1 MSTDRRPVGPAHDRA
16 TRIPG
21 GTRIAAIVACVM
33 CALVPA
39 LGSPGD
45 LAAQQRADSLPRS
58 DSLNLIL
65 LDSILVE
72 VLRSPISL
80 HDAPYS
86 ISVFGEQ
93 ELFGAKGLV
102 SVEELLEG
110 MPGLHVQNRYNDAV
124 GERISIRGF
133 GGRAQFGVRGVKIFV
148 DDVPA
153 TLADGQSTIDHLE
166 FGSLGRVEV
175 LRGPASMIY
184 GGAAGGV
191 IRFQTRQPDPAPF
204 REDARVSV
212 GSFGYW
218 RLNSTASGTTG
229 GTGYVIGLGA
239 TQNDGFRT
247 NPLRPRAP
255 AYGAAEK
262 YQLNGRVT
270 QEIGPGELAVSFN
283 LTDLSAE
290 NPGSLSDSL
299 LAIGDRQAYRFNVLQ
314 NTSKEVFQGQ
324 VGALW
329 TQPAGPGQMEIAA
342 YGVRRTLDNPIPS
355 AVIDL
360 KRWAGGGRVL
370 FRRAHQTGVGEVAW
384 TTGVEL
390 DLQRDDRLNF
400 DNDGGTRA
408 DLTLDQFE
416 RVRTIGGFANLL
428 LITDGGFTL
437 TGGARYD
444 QVHFEVDD
452 HFVTAGD
459 RDDSGSRSMDA
470 FSPSVGA
477 QVRLAE
483 RVNLFANVSTSFI
496 TPTTTEL
503 ANRPDGS
510 GGFNRE
516 LDPVTSVSYE
526 AGIRGQLGQR
536 AAFELVGFHSDIQQE
551 LVAFEVADQPG
562 RTFFRNAGE
571 SDYNGLEAMILARP
585 VPAVMTRVTYSY
597 LDATFRQFRV
607 NADDFS
613 GNRIPGTAPHRLDA
627 LFRVEGSS
635 VFAEAHS
642 LSVGEIVADDR
653 GRFKTPGYTKFDVR
667 AGLQPGTLVA
677 GGLDVAPFASVE
689 NVFDKA
695 YNSSVVVNAFG
706 RRFWEPAPGRT
717 FHIGVAATWAR

>member
-1 MSTDRRPVGPAHDRA
+1 MMSAERRIVCLAPDRA
-16 TRIPG
+16 TKILRRIG
-21 GTRIAAIVACVM
+21 VAGLVACLLAIVAGPPG
-33 CALVPA
+33 ALE
-39 LGSPGD
+39 
-45 LAAQQRADSLPRS
+45 AQQRPDTLPRS

-65 LDSILVE
+65 LDSILVQ

-80 HDAPYS
+80 DDAPYS

-110 MPGLHVQNRYNDAV
+110 MPGIQVQNRYNEAV

-133 GGRAQFGVRGVKIFV
+133 GGRSQFGVRGVKIFV

-175 LRGPASMIY
+175 LRGPASMLY

-191 IRFQTRQPDPAPF
+191 IRFETRQPDPSPF
-204 REDARVSV
+204 REDARLSV

-218 RLNSTASGTTG
+218 RLNSTASGTNG

-247 NPLRPRAP
+247 NPVIARAP
-255 AYGAAEK
+255 AYGASEK
-262 YQLNGRVT
+262 YQLNGRIT
-270 QEIGPGELAVSFN
+270 QDIGPGELAVSFN

-299 LAIGDRQAYRFNVLQ
+299 LAVGDRQAYRFNVIQ

-324 VGALW
+324 IGALW
-329 TQPAGPGQMEIAA
+329 TQPAGPGHVEVAA

-370 FRRAHQTGVGEVAW
+370 FRRAHQTGAGEVAW

-400 DNDGGTRA
+400 GNDGGTRSA
-408 DLTLDQFE
+408 LELDQFE
-416 RVRTIGGFANLL
+416 RVRTLGGFANLL
-428 LITDGGFTL
+428 LITDGGVTI

-444 QVHFEVDD
+444 QVHFEVED
-452 HFVTAGD
+452 HFVSGSD
-459 RDDSGSRSMDA
+459 LDDSGSRTMDA
-470 FSPSVGA
+470 LSPSVGV
-477 QVRLAE
+477 QVRIAD
-483 RVNLFANVSTSFI
+483 RTNLFGNVSTSFI

-516 LDPVTSVSYE
+516 LEPVTSVSFE
-526 AGIRGQLGQR
+526 AGIRGQIGQR
-536 AAFELVGFHSDIQQE
+536 AAYELVGFHSDIQQE
-551 LVAFEVADQPG
+551 LVAFEVANQPG

-571 SDYNGLEAMILARP
+571 SDYNGLEAMVLARP
-585 VPAVMTRVTYSY
+585 VPAVMTRVTYTY
-597 LDATFRQFRV
+597 LDATFKQFRV

-627 LFRVEGSS
+627 LLRLEGSTL
-635 VFAEAHS
+635 FGDIHS
-642 LSVGEIVADDR
+642 LTVGEIVADDR
-653 GRFKTPGYTKFDVR
+653 GRFRTPGYTKFDLRV
-667 AGLQPGTLVA
+667 GLQPGVLVS
-677 GGLDVAPFASVE
+677 GGLDLAPFASIE
-689 NVFDKA
+689 NVFDEE

-717 FHIGVAATWAR
+717 FHVGVAASWAR